1 MGVETRINTINDKKS
16 ESLSK
21 MIEVPIFLFGV
32 TYFDILNDYNVE
44 KHVPYEYIQYG
55 FGGLRQ

>member
-1 MGVETRINTINDKKS
+1 
-16 ESLSK
+16 
-21 MIEVPIFLFGV
+21 MIMVPIFLFGM